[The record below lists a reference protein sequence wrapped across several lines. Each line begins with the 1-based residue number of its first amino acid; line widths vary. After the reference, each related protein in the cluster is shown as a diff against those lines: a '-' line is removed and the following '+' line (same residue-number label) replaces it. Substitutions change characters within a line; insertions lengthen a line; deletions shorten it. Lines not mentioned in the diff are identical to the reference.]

1 MWWNYSVICLGKT
14 KSILVSIMLVIA
26 LLFTSCGK
34 TVSKAP
40 EDNVVIVEVPKYE
53 KIPVTI
59 SDDMEFAEYSAI
71 KTGTAYLY
79 KQSERKVILGR
90 FAPVVAI
97 NAGHGTDIDLSIKT
111 LSHPDGSPKVTGGT
125 TKEGEVYSYAVSRG
139 MTFPNGVKEAE
150 VTLLLALYLRD
161 ELLDMGYD
169 VLMIREDIDT
179 KLDNIARTVIA
190 NNYANIHISLH
201 YDSTDTD
208 KGIFYC
214 STPSSKKYRKMYPV
228 NQTYE
233 LNDLLGDTIVAALA
247 TQGEKICGQGK
258 LPMDLTQMSYT
269 KIPSIDLELGDRASV
284 HTPDRLK
291 ELASHLA
298 TAIYCIPLESF
309 PEVK

>member
-1 MWWNYSVICLGKT
+1 MWWNNSVMHSGKI
-14 KSILVSIMLVIA
+14 KKIFVSIVLVMAIFLVSCTQTI
-26 LLFTSCGK
+26 SE
-34 TVSKAP
+34 S
-40 EDNVVIVEVPKYE
+40 EDSNVKIVEVPKYE
-53 KIPVTI
+53 RVPVTI
-59 SDDMEFAEYSAI
+59 SDEMEFAEYSAI

-79 KQSERKVILGR
+79 KQRERKVILGK

-97 NAGHGTDIDLSIKT
+97 NAGHGTDIDPSIKT

-125 TKEGEVYSYAVSRG
+125 TKEGEVYSYAISKG

-169 VLMIREDIDT
+169 VLMLREDVDT
-179 KLDNIARTVIA
+179 KLDNIARTVLA
-190 NNYANIHISLH
+190 NNFANIHISLH

-247 TQGEKICGQGK
+247 SQGEKIYGAGK

-291 ELASHLA
+291 ELASRLA

-309 PEVK
+309 PPID

>member
-1 MWWNYSVICLGKT
+1 MIYSRKIKRVFL
-14 KSILVSIMLVIA
+14 SILLIVAMLLVSCSQA
-26 LLFTSCGK
+26 
-34 TVSKAP
+34 VSES
-40 EDNVVIVEVPKYE
+40 EDSNVKIIEVPKYE
-53 KIPVTI
+53 KIPVSL
-59 SDDMEFAEYSAI
+59 SDDMEFAEYSAV

-79 KQSERKVILGR
+79 KQRERKVILGR

-97 NAGHGTDIDLSIKT
+97 NAGHGTDIDASVKT

-125 TKEGEVYSYAVSRG
+125 TKEGEVYSYAISKG

-169 VLMIREDIDT
+169 VLMIREDVDT

-190 NNYANIHISLH
+190 NNFANIHISLH

-247 TQGEKICGQGK
+247 SQGEKICGEGK

-269 KIPSIDLELGDRASV
+269 KIPSIDLELGDRASI

-291 ELASHLA
+291 ELASRLA

-309 PEVK
+309 PEIK